1 MTRLSHQEKIHNILE
16 EWRLPLYFSKPSMNH
31 LVSMIDGM
39 LSFGFT
45 GKISQIHAL
54 SFCKKH
60 RTTLSYFL
68 NKGAWDETYLNQI
81 TKQKTAQTIHKN
93 ARKQKEP
100 VFLLFDDTIGQKTKP
115 SSQAQSPIESCQYHF
130 CHKEGKPVYGHQ
142 VVGMMMQSGDLA
154 YPYDFALYN
163 QSKEKSKIQM
173 AVDMIDSYVK
183 RTVSTYILCD
193 SWYTSKRI
201 IEAGLGKG
209 IHTIGALRSNRIF
222 FQRRAKTNQTVC
234 SRYFNGRN
242 RPCDRW

>member
-183 RTVSTYILCD
+183 RTVSTNILCD

-222 FQRRAKTNQTVC
+222 FQKASENKSNSLFPIFQWKKPTL
-234 SRYFNGRN
+234 
-242 RPCDRW
+242 